1 MTMKN
6 SIIKSSSLKDILPDL
21 QPLPENYQ
29 ERARKILAVHVASYP
44 GQIIFEE
51 EDKPE
56 KIQFLLDY
64 MDSNYNALIA
74 DRNFRLAVWNEL
86 YSRLEK
92 LRDAST

>member
-1 MTMKN
+1 M
-6 SIIKSSSLKDILPDL
+6 LV
-21 QPLPENYQ
+21 
-29 ERARKILAVHVASYP
+29 AHVDSYP
-44 GQIIFEE
+44 GQIIY
-51 EDKPE
+51 EDKSE
-56 KIQFLLDY
+56 EIQSLLDY